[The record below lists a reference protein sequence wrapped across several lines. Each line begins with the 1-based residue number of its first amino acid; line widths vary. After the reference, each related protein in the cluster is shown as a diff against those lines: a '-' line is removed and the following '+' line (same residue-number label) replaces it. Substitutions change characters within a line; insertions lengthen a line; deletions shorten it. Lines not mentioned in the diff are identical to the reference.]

1 MSFQWLAGLRRT
13 PSLPTEGV
21 VGLEKCAVYSAEAE
35 SNRKIKRERKE
46 GQRRSGFRVWFQHDL
61 GGTAGPGGATASIR
75 KAKASCFPR
84 TSLRIGLGCFLLFIL
99 TQIDLIPEEAEW
111 FWGGALANLDDNLF
125 HHLNLF
131 KKKYN
136 VPKTN
141 VNT

>member
-1 MSFQWLAGLRRT
+1 MPRWWLNCGGVRGGSFGNDPSLSTVIMSFQWLAGLRRT

-21 VGLEKCAVYSAEAE
+21 VGLENCAVYSAEAE

-99 TQIDLIPEEAEW
+99 T
-111 FWGGALANLDDNLF
+111 
-125 HHLNLF
+125 
-131 KKKYN
+131 
-136 VPKTN
+136 
-141 VNT
+141 